1 MTNIKPS
8 LAIMQPY
15 FFPYIGYFQLINA
28 VDRFVVYDDV
38 NFIKQGWIA
47 RNRILLDGREH
58 MLSLQLEGASSFK
71 RINEVGVGRN
81 SDKLL
86 KTLSQA
92 YRKSPFFDRAYPVLE
107 KILTNEDDRLG
118 TYLFTLIETICHY
131 LRIETELIL
140 SSSIPKDNT
149 LRGQDKVLHI
159 CEVLGATTYINSS
172 GGKDLYSKDVFS
184 EHGIDLQFLNP
195 SPITYRQFS
204 NEFLPWLSI
213 IDIMMFNSV
222 EAIQEHLG
230 RYELS

>member
-1 MTNIKPS
+1 MK

-15 FFPYIGYFQLINA
+15 FFPYIGYFQLIKA

-86 KTLSQA
+86 KTLFQA
-92 YRKSPFFDRAYPVLE
+92 YRKSPFFDCAYPVLE
-107 KILTNEDDRLG
+107 KILKNEDKRLG

-159 CEVLGATTYINSS
+159 CGVLGATTYINSI

-195 SPITYRQFS
+195 SLTTYRQFS

-213 IDIMMFNSV
+213 IDILMFNSI
-222 EAIQEHLG
+222 ESIHKMLE
-230 RYELS
+230 RYELL